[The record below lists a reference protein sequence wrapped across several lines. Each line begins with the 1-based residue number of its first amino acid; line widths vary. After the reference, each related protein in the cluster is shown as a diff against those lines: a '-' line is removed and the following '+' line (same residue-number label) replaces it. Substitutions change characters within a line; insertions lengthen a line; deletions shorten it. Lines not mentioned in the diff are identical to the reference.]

1 MTNDELSRR
10 RFLELAAAA
19 GATLSAG
26 CFADPV
32 GGPEAIDAG
41 TRDAG
46 LDREDASRPAAA
58 AQVGVASFAASSLRR
73 ASVRRAVEL
82 AGGMPWIRPGDRV
95 LIKPA
100 HNSPNPYPFTAS
112 PEACGELALMCLE
125 AGAGKVVIA
134 DVMGVEHTLIPGGW
148 ALESQFGPLLPF
160 SADSDATIRAFR
172 NSGLWAGVEAA
183 VGAANIGPDKKV
195 HITSFREH
203 NWRRWESA
211 ADTPGGEAN
220 ARLST
225 PWLRDQLAAGIDMN
239 GDPAFRV
246 YLPRNFDLLRPE
258 VPGMWFPNLFDEV
271 DHVINL
277 CRVSSHIWSHFT
289 MSLKN
294 WIGIMRPDDRL
305 WLHQLNYLRNDR
317 AKAGESLGTEPPY
330 HEMLAEL
337 HLATHERERLVVADA
352 SEVIISGGPDSTPE
366 TTYPARLVF
375 AATDLVSAD
384 VTALAVLRMGVMAAV
399 LEGGLGGEC
408 LPQPSSTA
416 QLAMDF
422 ILEKLNLS
430 DGGLMRGTDVK
441 LCDPTLSNWDWLA
454 IRRAREL
461 GVGVASPDMVDIHY
475 ADAEHSVPAAHRDW
489 ISADALRPPTL
500 PI

>member
-1 MTNDELSRR
+1 MTGGNELSRR
-10 RFLELAAAA
+10 KFLELAAAA

-26 CFADPV
+26 CGTSPPD
-32 GGPEAIDAG
+32 GRDRLDAG
-41 TRDAG
+41 GDGIDGGNA
-46 LDREDASRPAAA
+46 AAA
-58 AQVGVASFAASSLRR
+58 AQVGVASYAAPAMRR

-82 AGGMPWIRPGDRV
+82 AGGLPWIRPGDRV

-112 PEACGELALMCLE
+112 PEACGELANLCLE
-125 AGAGKVVIA
+125 AGAGKVIIA

-148 ALESQFGPLLPF
+148 GLESQYGPLLPF

-183 VGAANIGPDKKV
+183 VGASNVGPDRDV
-195 HITSFREH
+195 HITSWREH

-220 ARLST
+220 ARLGAS
-225 PWLRDQLAAGIDMN
+225 WLRDQVHNGTDMN
-239 GDPAFRV
+239 GETAWRPYV
-246 YLPRNFDLLRPE
+246 PRNFDRLREE
-258 VPGMWFPNLFDEV
+258 VPGMWFPNLLDEV

-305 WLHQLNYLRNDR
+305 WMHQLNYLRNDR
-317 AKAGESLGTEPPY
+317 AAAGDSFGTEPPY

-337 HLATHERERLVVADA
+337 HLATHERERLIVADA
-352 SEVIISGGPDSTPE
+352 TDVIVSGGPDSTPE
-366 TTYPARLVF
+366 ATYPARLVF
-375 AATDLVSAD
+375 AANDLVAAD
-384 VTALAVLRMGVMAAV
+384 VTALAVLRMGVLAAV

-408 LPQPSSTA
+408 SAQPSSTS
-416 QLAMDF
+416 QLALDF
-422 ILEKLNLS
+422 LLEKLSLS
-430 DGGLMRGTDVK
+430 DDGLMRGTDVK

-454 IRRAREL
+454 IRRTREL
-461 GVGVASPDMVDIHY
+461 GVGVASPEMVDIHFAED
-475 ADAEHSVPAAHRDW
+475 ADHAVPAAHRSW

-500 PI
+500 SL